1 MKLFM
6 TKKFQGQQSHPK
18 PKTLATRGAEQK
30 EFTLLAKNLRP
41 LYTALGSLVHP
52 IKVSSWGEIQCIK
65 KFSMPTVDL

>member
-1 MKLFM
+1 MAKSDYKFPRLPNRKLTVLADERSWRAYMKLFM

-41 LYTALGSLVHP
+41 L
-52 IKVSSWGEIQCIK
+52 
-65 KFSMPTVDL
+65 